1 MSTQDYN
8 LNLFQQKHFRDI
20 LGFWLR
26 EVVSLHCAWTLVYC
40 SSLTVS
46 CSPIPENLKG
56 LPVSV
61 WYFMNGGTPVV
72 WIFKV
77 KSFSLLLLFRV
88 LLNKTEKLSCL
99 LLIRTK
105 HANIIYRL
113 YRMSPLTA
121 LLKFIQNNTYW
132 KQTFYYYYWFVL
144 TTIFINLP

>member
-1 MSTQDYN
+1 
-8 LNLFQQKHFRDI
+8 
-20 LGFWLR
+20 
-26 EVVSLHCAWTLVYC
+26 
-40 SSLTVS
+40 
-46 CSPIPENLKG
+46 
-56 LPVSV
+56 
-61 WYFMNGGTPVV
+61 MNGGTPVF

-121 LLKFIQNNTYW
+121 LFKLFNTY
-132 KQTFYYYYWFVL
+132 
-144 TTIFINLP
+144 